1 MTAELTRE
9 ERRIRAQQALDAIK
23 NAGWVFDEYAK
34 RKQAEWINSSPDE
47 HGAEHRERIW
57 RAVNC
62 ALSIK
67 AELALTIDNWQNE
80 ETLREHRDRNST
92 D

>member
-1 MTAELTRE
+1 VADDLTRE
-9 ERRIRAQQALDAIK
+9 ERRIRAQQALDAIT
-23 NAGWVFDEYAK
+23 NAGWAFDEHA
-34 RKQAEWINSSPDE
+34 RSHFDQWLRTTPEQTDQ
-47 HGAEHRERIW
+47 RERLW
-57 RAVNC
+57 RNAHM